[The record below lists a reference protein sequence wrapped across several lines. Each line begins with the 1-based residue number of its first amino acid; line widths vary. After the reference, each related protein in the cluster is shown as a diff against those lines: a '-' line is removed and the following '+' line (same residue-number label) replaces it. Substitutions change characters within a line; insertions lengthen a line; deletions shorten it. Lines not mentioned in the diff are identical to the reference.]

1 MVDKSVT
8 FFGKANTMKN
18 PKSIRALFAFPG
30 FYASSKLVG
39 VFGDR
44 YARVIQLKR
53 RKKQPAALIVDTGTE
68 AITTRK
74 CCGCETSRWLDGVFT
89 WSLNAGVFVVRGAT
103 ACM

>member
-1 MVDKSVT
+1 MVL
-8 FFGKANTMKN
+8 FFSKANGMNN

-30 FYASSKLVG
+30 FIASSKLVG

-53 RKKQPAALIVDTGTE
+53 RKKQPVALTVVTGAE
-68 AITTRK
+68 AVTTRRR
-74 CCGCETSRWLDGVFT
+74 CGCETSRWLDGVFI
-89 WSLNAGVFVVRGAT
+89 WSSNAGGSVVGGAM

>member
-44 YARVIQLKR
+44 YARVIKLKR
-53 RKKQPAALIVDTGTE
+53 RKKQLAALIVATDAE
-68 AITTRK
+68 AITTRR
-74 CCGCETSRWLDGVFT
+74 CCGCETSRWLDGVFI
-89 WSLNAGVFVVRGAT
+89 
-103 ACM
+103 